1 MHLFVYVYFTFLLK
15 RITFPFSWSV
25 NIKKISSADSA
36 LLIVIFPFCYLT
48 NGENSTKKTVF
59 LRTRFDNRPSTCN
72 IYFSKCNIYFFE
84 PKIHSDS
91 TMHYNDYFSIKMS
104 DMWFHLV
111 HVNICNRKVLNPGN
125 VEALKNQTMT
135 LNSENGGL
143 LRSARTSR
151 ELSIIVWIGENP
163 L

>member
-1 MHLFVYVYFTFLLK
+1 MRLCMFHIFAQK
-15 RITFPFSWSV
+15 DHFPFF
-25 NIKKISSADSA
+25 
-36 LLIVIFPFCYLT
+36 LIREHQKNQQCRFSTSYCYFPFCYLT

>member
-59 LRTRFDNRPSTCN
+59 LRNQFWQKAFNM
-72 IYFSKCNIYFFE
+72 KCNIYFFE